1 MKKSLVLKY
10 DNIHNILLSLANF
23 LNTIEIHD
31 ILPLVDIERTKQ
43 LKNTQI
49 QIQIHLLFV
58 SCKRPMQI

>member
-10 DNIHNILLSLANF
+10 DNIHNILLSLSNF

-31 ILPLVDIERTKQ
+31 ILPLVERTKQ

-58 SCKRPMQI
+58 VSCKRPKQI